1 MEKRFAI
8 FDLDGTLVD
17 SMPYWQQE
25 IRDFLA
31 ARGVTEN
38 VAEILDRVKPLAIT
52 ETTKLLVRQ
61 FGFPDD
67 PAQAAADITARMG
80 ERYRNSLPL
89 KEGVKEYAET
99 LKRRGVRMCVASA
112 TPVYLM
118 DACLTRLGVRN
129 LFEFAIAC
137 GDVGAGKDHPDIY
150 YAAAKRLGASP
161 EEIAVFEDSDNAMR
175 TAKGAGFYGVGVYDP
190 QGAAQWEELQALADE
205 VIPDWTAAAR
215 EL

>member
-1 MEKRFAI
+1 MNKRFAI

-25 IRDFLA
+25 IRDFLTV
-31 ARGVTEN
+31 RGVTEHM
-38 VAEILDRVKPLAIT
+38 AEILDRVKPLAIT
-52 ETTKLLVRQ
+52 ETTKILVRQ

-67 PAQAAADITARMG
+67 PDKAAADITARMA
-80 ERYRNSLPL
+80 ERYRGSLPL
-89 KEGVKEYAET
+89 KDGVREYAEA

-112 TPVYLM
+112 TPVPLM

-129 LFEFAIAC
+129 LFEFAISCA
-137 GDVGAGKDHPDIY
+137 DVGAGKDHPDIY

-161 EEIAVFEDSDNAMR
+161 EEIAVYEDSDNAMR

-205 VIPDWTAAAR
+205 AIPDWSAAAR